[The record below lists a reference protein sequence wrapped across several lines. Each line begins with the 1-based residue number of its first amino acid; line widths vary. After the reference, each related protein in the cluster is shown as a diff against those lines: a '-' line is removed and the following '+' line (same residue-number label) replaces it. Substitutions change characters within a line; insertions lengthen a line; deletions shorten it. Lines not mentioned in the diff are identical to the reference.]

1 MATRSTD
8 GQNPA
13 WRGNF
18 GQKKGPGDYP
28 SPWIGGAR
36 EDRTPDLVIA
46 NDALSQ
52 LSYGP
57 NVSRP
62 DRDFGLQRTGPG
74 RAPKRRT
81 PDPATT
87 PRDVQSLKAV
97 CGPVN
102 ARTHWGR

>member
-1 MATRSTD
+1 MART
-8 GQNPA
+8 P
-13 WRGNF
+13 RGA
-18 GQKKGPGDYP
+18 GISVRKKGPEIIRAHGY
-28 SPWIGGAR
+28 GGAR

-62 DRDFGLQRTGPG
+62 DRDCGLQRTGPG